1 MLSSGFKSGAFWLR
15 VLPLTTE
22 PLKLDKHV
30 LNVKRITWARKD
42 MIYAQAKPNSGENT
56 LFEYNGTL
64 QKFDLDGKKTK
75 R

>member
-1 MLSSGFKSGAFWLR
+1 MLSSGFEPGAFWLR
-15 VLPLTTE
+15 VLSLTTE
-22 PLKLDKHV
+22 PLKLDKHF
-30 LNVKRITWARKD
+30 LKVKRITWVRKAI
-42 MIYAQAKPNSGENT
+42 IYSQAKPNSGENT